1 MSYLIN
7 NSDIISRVTVIVKL
21 YTEIKYF
28 IFETG
33 GKFIWEYPVENFQ
46 GHGVWINN
54 LFVYWGHE

>member
-28 IFETG
+28 IFET
-33 GKFIWEYPVENFQ
+33 
-46 GHGVWINN
+46 
-54 LFVYWGHE
+54 